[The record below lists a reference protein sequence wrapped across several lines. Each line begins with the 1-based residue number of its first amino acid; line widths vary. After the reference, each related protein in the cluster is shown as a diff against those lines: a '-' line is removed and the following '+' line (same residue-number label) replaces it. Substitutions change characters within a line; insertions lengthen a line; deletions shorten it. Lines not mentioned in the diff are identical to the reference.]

1 MSTAIRPHIPEDVAP
16 PFATYAHG
24 VEIDGPA
31 RFLFGAGQ
39 VGVDVEGRVGHGI
52 TEQAELVWRN
62 IGLVLASAGMG
73 VGDIVQ
79 LTMYLLD
86 RSDRAEAR
94 RIREEV
100 LGDHRPASTLLVV
113 SGLSDPAWRIE
124 IDFIAAV
131 PDPR

>member
-1 MSTAIRPHIPEDVAP
+1 MTTFRRHVPDDVAP

-39 VGVDVEGRVGHGI
+39 VGVDRDGRVGDGI

-62 IGLVLASAGMG
+62 IERVLASAGMG
-73 VGDIVQ
+73 IGDIVQ

-86 RSDRAEAR
+86 REDRTEAR
-94 RIREEV
+94 RVRDEA
-100 LGDHRPASTLLVV
+100 LGDHRPASTLLFV

-124 IDFIAAV
+124 IDFVAAV
-131 PDPR
+131 PDEG